1 MASEEYPRY
10 TIRSQEFVPGD
21 LFMTGCN
28 RRFEHEDSNKIKYNV
43 GLDGYALKN
52 RGNISGFFQLA
63 SDTTEATDYSKW
75 LLLGNDGGANRDLDG
90 LFGYGKYMLEIW
102 IENSIEIA
110 PEIVIPIDW
119 LDFNYPYRNE
129 DSGAKDLKIRIYGL
143 DSLDITFQWA
153 GMYPSD
159 GDEIPLFGPGSPPYN
174 GGIQVYKQYHRYV
187 NGNWEGYNLNG
198 EHPPSR
204 GNSVSDKYFLTF
216 PIDGR
221 DLPAPYTIPRHDS
234 AGVFKGN
241 LTIDTNV
248 STPDSLFES
257 PAKIVMSKMTYLKVN
272 AEDSLILSTP
282 SYPQA
287 GYVDLIIED
296 SSTLDLHGKII
307 IEDRNK
313 VTLRENSFLR
323 FQLGSAIIVKPG
335 AVICNEGTEIK
346 GPLNFLYEKGT
357 HLACPIVND
366 FVFQDSSRIIL

>member
-1 MASEEYPRY
+1 MKRLAFIFLTVCFSISSYATNPNCEIYVNNRMPGVNLFIRFYPVGALFHKEIMASEEYPRY

-174 GGIQVYKQYHRYV
+174 GCIQVYKQYHRYI

-198 EHPPSR
+198 EHPPQEVTPFQI
-204 GNSVSDKYFLTF
+204 NTFLHIPLTEGIYQHRTLF
-216 PIDGR
+216 PAMTV
-221 DLPAPYTIPRHDS
+221 LE
-234 AGVFKGN
+234 F
-241 LTIDTNV
+241 
-248 STPDSLFES
+248 
-257 PAKIVMSKMTYLKVN
+257 SK
-272 AEDSLILSTP
+272 
-282 SYPQA
+282 
-287 GYVDLIIED
+287 
-296 SSTLDLHGKII
+296 
-307 IEDRNK
+307 
-313 VTLRENSFLR
+313 
-323 FQLGSAIIVKPG
+323 
-335 AVICNEGTEIK
+335 VI
-346 GPLNFLYEKGT
+346 
-357 HLACPIVND
+357 
-366 FVFQDSSRIIL
+366 